1 MVCQLAAAS
10 FLPLPTFLSLAF
22 ISLGEGGFNSGGQAL
37 LFISFSYGSFW
48 ILG

>member
-1 MVCQLAAAS
+1 MPVGCRFVS
-10 FLPLPTFLSLAF
+10 SSPTFFSLAF